1 MHQQEDESPGRHDES
16 YDDLTIYDLTNLMR
30 DDELEI
36 METVFGEDSDD
47 EL

>member
-1 MHQQEDESPGRHDES
+1 MNPRGGIDES

-36 METVFGEDSDD
+36 METVFGEDSDH